1 MDTQF
6 PLDFHPGQL
15 SRSERAF
22 VDYFDRVPASCLQ
35 RVEDLYRGSGPRG
48 FGPSLRLPEL

>member
-1 MDTQF
+1 VDTQF